1 MTELALGAAVS
12 LAIATVVVA
21 LVVLAAVGRFARAL
35 DEEQNR

>member
-1 MTELALGAAVS
+1 MTTP
-12 LAIATVVVA
+12 LAIGCVVVA